1 MPLPPP
7 TLLQT
12 VTDGGSCNTFFISM
26 FCTARQT
33 ILGSALRSFTPTFYG
48 YSLRFAPLDVVSCA
62 KAPGVSPLAAPRQR
76 QLQPAPSTVRLTQAM
91 LQVDTFEELLSHVFG
106 GCVLKAATP
115 RQHRMGVNLRSYQ
128 SRAWEIARYLAK
140 YPWRT
145 PQVRPIVWIDDAP
158 PEDVLA
164 DTWCDMWPTAS
175 PRLGPPRPG
184 PQTSRKADS
193 DTSPG
198 KGPAPR
204 DPYERNSPLGPPSGP
219 LAVGLNTLSGPL
231 RPQHQGRLPMDVLV
245 FWPAPEQI
253 SQLSPI

>member
-1 MPLPPP
+1 MLSLSTRWPRDASRPHSAIALSNSPHSEDVGPCAAGCDTPPNNHWRRASSPFSQQQLPLPPP

-26 FCTARQT
+26 FCTARQA

-76 QLQPAPSTVRLTQAM
+76 QLQPAPSTIRLTQAM

-128 SRAWEIARYLAK
+128 SRAWEIARYLA
-140 YPWRT
+140 
-145 PQVRPIVWIDDAP
+145 
-158 PEDVLA
+158 
-164 DTWCDMWPTAS
+164 S
-175 PRLGPPRPG
+175 H
-184 PQTSRKADS
+184 
-193 DTSPG
+193 
-198 KGPAPR
+198 
-204 DPYERNSPLGPPSGP
+204 ER
-219 LAVGLNTLSGPL
+219 
-231 RPQHQGRLPMDVLV
+231 GR
-245 FWPAPEQI
+245 
-253 SQLSPI
+253 